1 MYILKL
7 YTVCIELYV
16 LLQDLYPLVLYQ
28 KCILELSITER
39 MNTVA
44 HVSGCIEVVKNLN
57 KAVQP
62 SDDQTQQHTVANQR
76 A

>member
-16 LLQDLYPLVLYQ
+16 LLHDLYPLVLYQ

-39 MNTVA
+39 MNTAA
-44 HVSGCIEVVKNLN
+44 HVSGCVEVVKNLN
-57 KAVQP
+57 KALQP
-62 SDDQTQQHTVANQR
+62 SDEQT
-76 A
+76 